1 MTLTLEELKDRLSL
15 IEEVM
20 LIELLGVQ
28 SHQIVEA
35 FSDLIE
41 ENQNK
46 LRKEIE

>member
-1 MTLTLEELKDRLSL
+1 MTLTLEELKDRLSM

-28 SHQIVEA
+28 SPQIVEA